1 MDEPLDFPTRVL
13 KHRNLVDNDDDDS
26 IAAGKH
32 GVVTSIKSVSDAQD
46 LSVAHVSLLKD
57 IVWVAHFTTTTMVHE
72 KEDHVIAKPAYV
84 LVVVASQNDYVN
96 INDDNF
102 NKMVPVA
109 QAIMV
114 TMLRQTKKV

>member
-57 IVWVAHFTTTTMVHE
+57 IV
-72 KEDHVIAKPAYV
+72 
-84 LVVVASQNDYVN
+84 
-96 INDDNF
+96 
-102 NKMVPVA
+102 
-109 QAIMV
+109 
-114 TMLRQTKKV
+114 